1 MTTQPRIHDKKPKP
15 MFTPKK
21 SDIVA
26 YDFTEEEAAA
36 GLSDPMWRLSNLYH
50 VVNEKKEIVLFR
62 PREAQLYLLNNL
74 HTRNLI
80 LKSRKLGFSTQIQL
94 LGLDT
99 AIWSPVERVKIIALD
114 IPLAQGIFRDTIKF
128 AYEKLPDIFKNAAPL
143 ATDPSKNEIAFTNES
158 IIEVTTN
165 ARGTTPTYLHVSE
178 LGKIAA
184 KFPDKAEEI
193 LMGAITAVTEN
204 GLIFV
209 ESTAEGEEGIFY
221 DMVQTALKVQE
232 SGAKLWPLD
241 FKLFFYGWYMNPSY
255 VAPVGSAIISPKDTA
270 YFEKLEQDLKITL
283 SPQQRAWYVGY
294 RDKTYM
300 GDESKMNQEQPSS
313 VAEAFKV
320 SMEGTYFANEFT
332 NIRKR
337 GGITKVPY
345 DMHYPVNMFF
355 DIGASDE
362 TAIWF
367 VQAKRGTFSVI
378 DFYEASGEPFAHFV
392 READNRG
399 YVLGYVYLPHDA
411 DHRKQGQDRNLT
423 PEEMLMELAPHW
435 RFQLVPRT
443 PDKVMAITQART
455 LLPLCEFDEEKCK
468 DGIRHLELYRKER
481 NLRTGGWRSTP
492 RHDTHSNAADAFLQA
507 AQAKAMNLFGYGNAG
522 YSLGGAF
529 GNDFGGGFTPEPNL
543 DY

>member
-1 MTTQPRIHDKKPKP
+1 

-21 SDIVA
+21 SDVVS

-50 VVNEKKEIVLFR
+50 VVNEQKQIVLFR

-80 LKSRKLGFSTQIQL
+80 LKPRKLGFSTQIQL

-128 AYEKLPDIFKNAAPL
+128 AYDKLPDIFKNAAPL
-143 ATDPSKNEIAFTNES
+143 ASDPSKNEIVFTNES
-158 IIEVTTN
+158 IIEVSTN

-184 KFPDKAEEI
+184 KYPDKAEEI
-193 LMGAITAVTEN
+193 LMGAITAVTAN

-221 DMVQTALKVQE
+221 DMVQAALKVQE

-255 VAPVGSAIISPKDTA
+255 VSPVGSAIITPKDTE
-270 YFEKLEQDLKITL
+270 YFDKLEGELKIKLT
-283 SPQQRAWYVGY
+283 PQQRSWYVGY
-294 RDKTYM
+294 RDKTYL
-300 GDESKMNQEQPSS
+300 GHEDKMFQEMPST
-313 VAEAFKV
+313 VQEAFKV
-320 SMEGTYFANEFT
+320 SMEGTYWAVEFS

-345 DMHYPVNMFF
+345 DMHYPVNLFF
-355 DIGASDE
+355 DIGANDE

-367 VQAKRGTFSVI
+367 LQAKRATFSVI
-378 DFYEASGEPFAHFV
+378 DFYEASGEPYAHFV
-392 READNRG
+392 REVDSRG

-411 DHRKQGQDRNLT
+411 DHRRQGQERNLT

-443 PDKVMAITQART
+443 PDKVMAIAQSRT
-455 LLPLCEFDEEKCK
+455 VLPLCDFDEEKCK
-468 DGIRHLELYRKER
+468 LGLRHLELYRKER
-481 NLRTGGWRSTP
+481 NLRTGGWRATP
-492 RHDTHSNAADAFLQA
+492 RHDQHSNAADAFLQIG
-507 AQAKAMNLFGYGNAG
+507 QAKAMGLFGYGNAG
-522 YSLGGAF
+522 YSVGGGF
-529 GNDFGGGFTPEPNL
+529 SQEFGGGVMPEPDL
-543 DY
+543 GY

>member
-1 MTTQPRIHDKKPKP
+1 MTTQQRLRDKKPKP

-36 GLSDPMWRLSNLYH
+36 GLGDPMWRLSNLYH
-50 VVNEKKEIVLFR
+50 VVNEQKEIVLFR

-80 LKSRKLGFSTQIQL
+80 LKPRKLGFSTQIQL

-114 IPLAQGIFRDTIKF
+114 LPLAQGIFRDTIKF

-184 KFPDKAEEI
+184 KYPDKAEEI
-193 LMGAITAVTEN
+193 LMGAITAVTAS

-221 DMVQTALKVQE
+221 DMVQSALKVQE
-232 SGAKLWPLD
+232 SGAQLWPLD

-255 VAPVGSAIISPKDTA
+255 VAPVGSAIITPKDTE
-270 YFEKLEQDLKITL
+270 YFDKMEQELKITL

-294 RDKTYM
+294 RDKTYL
-300 GDESKMNQEQPSS
+300 GHDDKMFQEMPST
-313 VAEAFKV
+313 VQEAFKV
-320 SMEGTYFANEFT
+320 SMEGTYWAKEFS

-345 DMHYPVNMFF
+345 DMHYPVNLFF
-355 DIGASDE
+355 DIGSSDE

-367 VQAKRGTFSVI
+367 MQAKRGTFSVI
-378 DFYEASGEPFAHFV
+378 DFYEETGEPLAHFV
-392 READNRG
+392 KEVDDRG
-399 YVLGYVYLPHDA
+399 YLLGYVYLPHDA
-411 DHRKQGQDRNLT
+411 DHRRQGQERNMT

-443 PDKVMAITQART
+443 PDKVMAITQSRT
-455 LLPLCEFDEEKCK
+455 FLPLCDFDEVKCK
-468 DGIRHLELYRKER
+468 DGLRHLELYRKER

-492 RHDTHSNAADAFLQA
+492 RHDVHSNAADAFLQA